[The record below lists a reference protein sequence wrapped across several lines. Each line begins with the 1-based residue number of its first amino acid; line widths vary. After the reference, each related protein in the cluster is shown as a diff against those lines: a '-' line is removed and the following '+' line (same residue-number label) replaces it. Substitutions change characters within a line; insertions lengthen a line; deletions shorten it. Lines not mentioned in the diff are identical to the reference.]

1 MADLN
6 IPNLNKKSNKYIFK
20 KKLTLKR
27 KSKRRLITESS
38 FMFIVSLL
46 LVYINSLIPNKNLL
60 LRNLPITFNKSFIII
75 NDLFFY
81 LSEILTVLFI
91 IVSSLITLILMVGSL
106 NRLFKVVR
114 RKKRKN
120 FIK

>member
-1 MADLN
+1 MTDLN

-46 LVYINSLIPNKNLL
+46 LVYINSLIPNKSLL

-81 LSEILTVLFI
+81 LSEILIVVFI
-91 IVSSLITLILMVGSL
+91 IVSSFITFILLVGSL
-106 NRLFKVVR
+106 NRLLKVVR
-114 RKKRKN
+114 RKKREKSY
-120 FIK
+120 